1 MVSFENSE
9 KIQKSKMS
17 YKDAINIVGPNR
29 AEWELK
35 NMKKA
40 LSLSPLLNSME
51 DEKRLKAVKV
61 ILAKRRKSKR

>member
-1 MVSFENSE
+1 MVKFETAE

-17 YKDAINIVGPNR
+17 YKEAIDIVGSNR

-40 LSLSPLLNSME
+40 LSLSPILNSIE

-61 ILAKRRKSKR
+61 ILLNRRKNN

>member
-1 MVSFENSE
+1 MVKFETAE

-17 YKDAINIVGPNR
+17 YKEAIDIVGSNR

-40 LSLSPLLNSME
+40 LSLSPILNSIE

-61 ILAKRRKSKR
+61 ILLNRRKNK

>member
-1 MVSFENSE
+1 MVKFETAE
-9 KIQKSKMS
+9 EIQKSKMS
-17 YKDAINIVGPNR
+17 YKEAIDIVGSNR

-40 LSLSPLLNSME
+40 LSLSPLLNSIE

-61 ILAKRRKSKR
+61 ILLNRRRNK